1 MSLGTNKVRS
11 LIVNRREFIKFT
23 IGGAAAMMM
32 PNYGCS
38 VSEVGEGSKAT
49 SEQPN
54 IIIIMADDLGYGDVS
69 CYGSKKIQT
78 PNIDALARGGMKFT
92 DYHSNCPVCSPTR
105 AALLTGRYQ
114 QRCGIE
120 GVIYAKGSTRQTGMA
135 LKETTFAEVL
145 KKRGYATGIFG
156 KWHLGYNVEFNPAR
170 QGFDEFVGYVSGN
183 VDYHSHLDGA
193 GFEDWWKNCEKV
205 PEEGYCTDLI
215 TKHGIDFIE
224 RHRDEPFCLYL
235 PHEAPHYPYQGRDD
249 PPERLSSGR
258 KGRKAKGD
266 EILRAYKEM
275 VEVMDEGVGRIVKTV
290 RRLGLER
297 KTFIFFCSDNGA
309 TKNGSNGVLSGYKGS
324 LWEGGHRVP
333 AVAYW
338 PGKIKAGTITDE
350 TVLGMDL
357 FATMASIAGVKLPEA
372 LKLDGVDVLPMLTE
386 GGELPE
392 RTLFWR
398 YRKEKAVRKGP
409 WKLLIQDDKVRLFN
423 LEEDLGEREDLADKK
438 PDMVKQLEDELA
450 AWEQEVSAGVEL
462 RA

>member
-1 MSLGTNKVRS
+1 V
-11 LIVNRREFIKFT
+11 VV
-23 IGGAAAMMM
+23 

-49 SEQPN
+49 SERPN
-54 IIIIMADDLGYGDVS
+54 IILIMADDLGYGDVS

-78 PNIDALARGGMKFT
+78 PSIDALARGGMKFT

-114 QRCGIE
+114 QRSGIE
-120 GVIYAKGSTRQTGMA
+120 GVIYAKGPTRQTGIA
-135 LKETTFAEVL
+135 LEEITFAEVL

-170 QGFDEFVGYVSGN
+170 QGFDEFIGYVSGN
-183 VDYHSHLDGA
+183 VDYHSHIDGA
-193 GFEDWWKNCEKV
+193 GFDDWWKNYEKV

-215 TKHGIDFIE
+215 TRHGIDFIK
-224 RHRDEPFCLYL
+224 RYKDEPFCLYL
-235 PHEAPHYPYQGRDD
+235 PHEAPHYPYQGRED
-249 PPERLSSGR
+249 PPERLGGGR
-258 KGRKAKGD
+258 KGKKTKGE
-266 EILRAYKEM
+266 EISRAYKEM
-275 VEVMDEGVGRIVKTV
+275 VEVMDEGIGRIVETV

-309 TKNGSNGVLSGYKGS
+309 TKKGSNGALSGHKGS

-338 PGKIKAGTITDE
+338 PGRIKAGTITDE

-357 FATMASIAGVKLPEA
+357 FATMASIADAKLPA
-372 LKLDGVDVLPMLTE
+372 GLKLDGIDLLPMLTE
-386 GGELPE
+386 GKRMPQ

-409 WKLLIQDDKVRLFN
+409 WKLLVQNNHSKLYN
-423 LEEDLGEREDLADKK
+423 LDEDLVEKKNLAKARS
-438 PDMVKQLEDELA
+438 DMVKKLEDELS
-450 AWEQEVSAGVEL
+450 AWEQDVSAGVKL

>member
-11 LIVNRREFIKFT
+11 LIVNRREFMKFA

-38 VSEVGEGSKAT
+38 VGESAKAT
-49 SEQPN
+49 AEQPN
-54 IIIIMADDLGYGDVS
+54 IILIMADDLGYGDIG
-69 CYGSKKIQT
+69 CYSSTKIRT
-78 PNIDALARGGMKFT
+78 PNIDALARGGVKFT

-105 AALLTGRYQ
+105 AALLTGCYQ
-114 QRCGIE
+114 QRSGIE
-120 GVIYAKGSTRQTGMA
+120 GVIYAKGPTRQTGMA
-135 LKETTFAEVL
+135 LEEITFAEVL
-145 KKRGYATGIFG
+145 KKHGYATGIFG

-170 QGFDEFVGYVSGN
+170 QGFDEFIGYISGN
-183 VDYHSHLDGA
+183 VDYHSHIDGA

-205 PEEGYCTDLI
+205 AEEGYCTDLI

-235 PHEAPHYPYQGRDD
+235 PHEAPHYPYQGRED
-249 PPERLSSGR
+249 PPERLSGGR
-258 KGRKAKGD
+258 KGKKAKGD
-266 EILRAYKEM
+266 EITRAYKEM
-275 VEVMDEGVGRIVKTV
+275 VEVMDEGIGRIVETV

-309 TKNGSNGVLSGYKGS
+309 TKNGSNGSLSGHKGS

-338 PGKIKAGTITDE
+338 LGRIKAGTITDE

-357 FATMASIAGVKLPEA
+357 FATMVSIAGVNPPAGLE
-372 LKLDGVDVLPMLTE
+372 LDGVDLLPMLTE
-386 GGELPE
+386 GRELPE
-392 RTLFWR
+392 RMLFWR

-409 WKLLIQDDKVRLFN
+409 WKLLVQNNQSKLYNLDD
-423 LEEDLGEREDLADKK
+423 DLGEKKNLAEAK
-438 PDMVKQLEDELA
+438 PDMVKQLEDELS
-450 AWEQEVSAGVEL
+450 AWEQEVSAGVKL